1 MKTPDIKQLSARF
14 KTHNARAVAHEF
26 HTVASLARRILVSR
40 PTAYAMIERGDL
52 VPLDR
57 DQQGRL
63 VFLAAKLDETRREVV
78 DNTTAEVLRQ
88 LAPMNLSEREE
99 AMHCVNA
106 LHELARRSK
115 LDGKT
120 SHELGVGSAL
130 FKIAAGLGSRG
141 GVLRGASKWALRN
154 PALAI
159 PAAGAA
165 LGGVGGAVKAVTDGG
180 PETGIVGGVLKGA
193 AGGALTGGAA
203 VGGGALIA
211 KSPLGTK
218 LAASATRKIE
228 AAGPKIIGGLK
239 SARAD
244 VGTGLRQVGK
254 FASDATPA
262 IAGGAAVGAGIGGIQ
277 AATDDDPR
285 TGIIAGMR
293 KSGRIG
299 LAGGL
304 GLAGIMGAR
313 KLSPAFSQFAAK
325 IRGQRCMSFEQK
337 VEELRK
343 LHPMTTGKAARMVR
357 RMDPESYAALEES
370 RKIYVPKCKP

>member
-14 KTHNARAVAHEF
+14 KTHNARAVTHEF
-26 HTVASLARRILVSR
+26 HSVASLARRILISR
-40 PTAYAMIERGDL
+40 PTVYAMLQRGDL

-63 VFLAAKLDETRREVV
+63 VFLAAKLDETRREIVEA
-78 DNTTAEVLRQ
+78 TTSEVLRQ
-88 LAPMNLSEREE
+88 LAPMNLSEREQ
-99 AMHCVNA
+99 AIHCLNA

-115 LDGKT
+115 ADGGKT
-120 SHELGVGSAL
+120 PHELGVGSAL
-130 FKIAAGLGSRG
+130 FKIAAGFGSRG
-141 GVLRGASKWALRN
+141 GILRGASKWALRN
-154 PALAI
+154 PALAL

-165 LGGVGGAVKAVTDGG
+165 LGGVGGAVKAATDGN
-180 PETGIVGGVLKGA
+180 PETGVVGGALKGA
-193 AGGALTGGAA
+193 AGGALAGGAA
-203 VGGGALIA
+203 VGGGALLA
-211 KSPLGTK
+211 KSPLGAK
-218 LAASATRKIE
+218 LAAGATGKIE

-239 SARAD
+239 SAD

-277 AATDDDPR
+277 AAADDDPR

-293 KSGRIG
+293 KGGRIG

-304 GLAGIMGAR
+304 GLAGIMGTR

-325 IRGQRCMSFEQK
+325 IRGQRCMSFEEK
-337 VEELRK
+337 VLELRK
-343 LHPMTTGKAARMVR
+343 LHPMTTAKAARMVR
-357 RMDPESYAALEES
+357 RMDPEAYAALEES
-370 RKIYVPKCKP
+370 RKTYVPKCKP